1 MYNHKTGRWDRP
13 DNCKGVWDH
22 MKGEEV
28 SPQALREMGYRAGEN
43 GTEAH
48 LELSQ
53 NEDYDLGYALGKKA
67 FEARKNR

>member
-1 MYNHKTGRWDRP
+1 
-13 DNCKGVWDH
+13 